1 MHCLSNDEWETVLD
15 VAYKTIQLD
24 LSLEADRQQLIRFA
38 KMLIHCHH
46 GTINEMSFIDGIAT
60 PTRISY
66 LSSGITGEED
76 FLNGNYFE
84 DYPRGLY
91 LKEGVFVYRDSDPI
105 AGKSFRASRMYRE
118 IFKPQGIEYFL
129 STLIHANG
137 QPYGELTLYR
147 LKDQHPFSEK
157 DCAIFTH
164 LTPFIDFAASKHGV
178 DGDSHVTQPDAS
190 ISLSKLG
197 LTSRQTEIA
206 ELVLRGK
213 SNAQI
218 AKDLSIT
225 ESTVK
230 KHLNSIYAKANV
242 KNRIMLYRLLK
253 RP

>member
-1 MHCLSNDEWETVLD
+1 M
-15 VAYKTIQLD
+15 
-24 LSLEADRQQLIRFA
+24 
-38 KMLIHCHH
+38 
-46 GTINEMSFIDGIAT
+46 
-60 PTRISY
+60 P
-66 LSSGITGEED
+66 
-76 FLNGNYFE
+76 
-84 DYPRGLY
+84 P
-91 LKEGVFVYRDSDPI
+91 
-105 AGKSFRASRMYRE
+105 
-118 IFKPQGIEYFL
+118 
-129 STLIHANG
+129 
-137 QPYGELTLYR
+137 
-147 LKDQHPFSEK
+147 
-157 DCAIFTH
+157 
-164 LTPFIDFAASKHGV
+164 
-178 DGDSHVTQPDAS
+178 